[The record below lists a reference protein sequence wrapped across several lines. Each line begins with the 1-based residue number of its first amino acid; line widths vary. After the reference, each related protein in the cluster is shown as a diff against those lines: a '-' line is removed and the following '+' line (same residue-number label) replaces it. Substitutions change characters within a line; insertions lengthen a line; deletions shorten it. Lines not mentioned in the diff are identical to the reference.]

1 MASFSAQVSDF
12 AKRSKRSQTL
22 VMRTATQKLTAAV
35 EDDTPKDTGNAFR
48 SWLGS
53 TTAMP
58 PVRPDVEEF
67 TATGATEVAIM
78 GLDAGDTFYF
88 GAQAAYMARLNYG
101 FTGTDALG
109 RTYNQA
115 GKGWIERHA
124 ELWPQYVKE
133 AEAMHK
139 VT

>member
-1 MASFSAQVSDF
+1 
-12 AKRSKRSQTL
+12 
-22 VMRTATQKLTAAV
+22 MRTATQKLVANV
-35 EDDTPKDTGNAFR
+35 EDDTPKDTGNAYR

-58 PVRPDVEEF
+58 PIRHDVAAFVESD
-67 TATGATEVAIM
+67 ATTLAIA
-78 GLDAGDTFYF
+78 GLDAGETFYF
-88 GAQAAYMARLNYG
+88 GAQANYMPRLNYG

-124 ELWPQYVKE
+124 TLWPQYVKQ
-133 AEAMHK
+133 AEAMHRVK
-139 VT
+139 